1 MFIGHKYYH
10 NIYGDK
16 MTNPL
21 SQYFRQPSIY
31 IKLPSQGQ
39 NYPQGSLI
47 IPQNGELPVYPMTAI
62 DEITYRTPD
71 ALFNGQA
78 TVNVIQSCIPNI
90 KDAWAVPSIDLD
102 TILIAIRIASYGHDM
117 EFATTCPKCQN
128 TSERTIDLRSMLDVL
143 RAPDYTVNIRYN
155 DLEIYFRPLSYKN
168 LNENSQL
175 QFEQQKL
182 LQVIPDSTIS
192 EADKMDALTKAFKQL
207 TEITIRSLSIS
218 ITTIKTPQALVTEQ
232 PYIEEFLKNCDR
244 ELFNQIRDH
253 VLKLREQSELQP
265 LKLKCETCENEY
277 EQALTLDMTSFFAP
291 AS

>member
-1 MFIGHKYYH
+1 
-10 NIYGDK
+10 

-21 SQYFRQPSIY
+21 TQYFRQPSIY

-39 NYPQGSLI
+39 NYPQGTLDM
-47 IPQNGELPVYPMTAI
+47 PQNGELPVYPMTAI

-78 TVNVIQSCIPNI
+78 TVNVIESCIPNI

-102 TILIAIRIASYGHDM
+102 TILIAIRIASYGHNM
-117 EFATTCPKCQN
+117 EFGTTCPKCN
-128 TSERTIDLRSMLDVL
+128 DTSERTVDLRTMLDVL
-143 RAPDYTVNIRYN
+143 RAPDYSANIKHG
-155 DLEIYFRPLSYKN
+155 DLEIYFRPLTYKN

-192 EADKMDALTKAFKQL
+192 DAEKMTALTRAFKQL

-218 ITTIKTPQALVTEQ
+218 ITMIKTPQAMVTEQ
-232 PYIEEFLKNCDR
+232 PFIEEFLNNCDR

-253 VLKLREQSELQP
+253 VLQLREQSELQP
-265 LKLKCETCENEY
+265 LKLKCPACNNEY
-277 EQALTLDMTSFFAP
+277 DQALTLDMASFFGP

>member
-1 MFIGHKYYH
+1 
-10 NIYGDK
+10 

-47 IPQNGELPVYPMTAI
+47 MPQNGELPVYPMTAI

-78 TVNVIQSCIPNI
+78 TVNVIQSCLPNI

-117 EFATTCPKCQN
+117 EFGTTCPQCQT
-128 TSERTIDLRSMLDVL
+128 TSERTIDLRTMLDAL
-143 RAPDYTVNIRYN
+143 RAPDYAARINHG
-155 DLEIYFRPLSYKN
+155 DLEIYFRPLNYKN
-168 LNENSQL
+168 LNDNSQL

-182 LQVIPDSTIS
+182 LQIIPDSTIS
-192 EADKMDALTKAFKQL
+192 ESDKMDALTKAFKQL

-244 ELFNQIRDH
+244 DLFNQIRDH

-265 LKLKCETCENEY
+265 LKLKCDSCNNEY
-277 EQALTLDMTSFFAP
+277 EQALTLDMASFFAP

>member
-1 MFIGHKYYH
+1 
-10 NIYGDK
+10 

-39 NYPQGSLI
+39 NYPAGTI
-47 IPQNGELPVYPMTAI
+47 DMPANGELPVYPMTAI

-78 TVNVIQSCIPNI
+78 TVNVIQSCMPNI

-117 EFATTCPKCQN
+117 DFATSCPACN
-128 TSERTIDLRSMLDVL
+128 DTSERTIDLRTMLDAL
-143 RAPDYTVNIRYN
+143 RSPDYASHITHG

-168 LNENSQL
+168 LNDNSQL

-182 LQVIPDSTIS
+182 LQVIPDSAVS
-192 EADKMDALTKAFKQL
+192 DADKMTALTRAFKQL
-207 TEITIRSLSIS
+207 TEITVRSLSIS
-218 ITTIKTPQALVTEQ
+218 ITVIKTPQALVSEQ
-232 PYIEEFLKNCDR
+232 PFIEEFLKNCDR

-253 VLKLREQSELQP
+253 VLRLREQSELQP
-265 LKLKCETCENEY
+265 LKLQCNACNNKY
-277 EQALTLDMTSFFAP
+277 EQALTLDMASFFAP

>member
-1 MFIGHKYYH
+1 
-10 NIYGDK
+10 

-31 IKLPSQGQ
+31 IRLPSGGK
-39 NYPQGSLI
+39 NYPAGTLNM
-47 IPQNGELPVYPMTAI
+47 PANGELPVYPMTAI

-78 TVNVIQSCIPNI
+78 TVNVIQSCVPNI

-117 EFATTCPKCQN
+117 EFATTCPSCN
-128 TSERTIDLRSMLDVL
+128 ETSERTIDLRTTLDAL
-143 RAPDYTVNIRYN
+143 RSPDYASHIAHG

-175 QFEQQKL
+175 QYEQQKL

-192 EADKMDALTKAFKQL
+192 EADKMAALNRAFRQL
-207 TEITIRSLSIS
+207 TEITVRSLAIS
-218 ITTIKTPQALVTEQ
+218 IVAIKTPQAMVNDVVHL
-232 PYIEEFLKNCDR
+232 EEFLKNCDR
-244 ELFNQIRDH
+244 DLFNQIRDH

-265 LKLKCETCENEY
+265 LKLECTACKHKY
-277 EQALTLDMTSFFAP
+277 EQALTLDMASFFVP

>member
-1 MFIGHKYYH
+1 MS
-10 NIYGDK
+10 
-16 MTNPL
+16 NPL

-39 NYPQGSLI
+39 NYPAGTLNM
-47 IPQNGELPVYPMTAI
+47 PANGELAVYPMTAI

-78 TVNVIQSCIPNI
+78 TVNVIQSCVPGII
-90 KDAWAVPSIDLD
+90 DAWSVPSIDLD

-117 EFATTCPKCQN
+117 EFATTCPACNN
-128 TSERTIDLRSMLDVL
+128 TVERVADLRNMLDAL
-143 RAPDYTVNIRYN
+143 RAPNYTATVAHG
-155 DLEIYFRPLSYKN
+155 DLEIYFRPLTYKN

-182 LQVIPDSTIS
+182 LQVIPDAAVSDS
-192 EADKMDALTKAFKQL
+192 DKMTALTAAFKQL
-207 TEITIRSLSIS
+207 TEITVRSLSIS
-218 ITTIKTPQALVTEQ
+218 IVAIKTPSALVNEQ

-244 ELFNQIRDH
+244 DLFNQIRDH
-253 VLKLREQSELQP
+253 VMQLREQSELQP
-265 LKLKCETCENEY
+265 LVLRCESCQHEY
-277 EQALTLDMTSFFAP
+277 QQALTLDMVSFFAP

>member
-1 MFIGHKYYH
+1 
-10 NIYGDK
+10 

-47 IPQNGELPVYPMTAI
+47 MPQNGELPVYPMTAI

-78 TVNVIQSCIPNI
+78 TVNVIQSCLPNI

-117 EFATTCPKCQN
+117 EFGTTCPQCQT
-128 TSERTIDLRSMLDVL
+128 TSERTIDLRTMLDAL
-143 RAPDYTVNIRYN
+143 RAPDYAARINHG
-155 DLEIYFRPLSYKN
+155 DLEIYFRPLNYKN
-168 LNENSQL
+168 LNDNSQL

-182 LQVIPDSTIS
+182 LQIIPDSTIS
-192 EADKMDALTKAFKQL
+192 ESDKMDALTKAFKQL
-207 TEITIRSLSIS
+207 TEITIKSLSIS

-244 ELFNQIRDH
+244 DLFNQIRDH

-265 LKLKCETCENEY
+265 LKLKCDSCNNEY
-277 EQALTLDMTSFFAP
+277 EQALTLDMASFFAP

>member
-1 MFIGHKYYH
+1 
-10 NIYGDK
+10 

-39 NYPQGSLI
+39 NYPAGTI
-47 IPQNGELPVYPMTAI
+47 VMPANGELPVYPMTAI

-78 TVNVIQSCIPNI
+78 TVNVIQSCVPNI

-117 EFATTCPKCQN
+117 DFATSCPACN
-128 TSERTIDLRSMLDVL
+128 DTSERTIDLRTMLDAL
-143 RAPDYTVNIRYN
+143 RSPDYASHITHG

-168 LNENSQL
+168 LNDNSQL

-182 LQVIPDSTIS
+182 LQVIPDSAVS
-192 EADKMDALTKAFKQL
+192 DADKMTALTRAFKQL
-207 TEITIRSLSIS
+207 TEITVRSLSIS
-218 ITTIKTPQALVTEQ
+218 ITMIKTPQALVSEQ
-232 PYIEEFLKNCDR
+232 PFIEEFLKNCDR

-253 VLKLREQSELQP
+253 VLGLREQSELQP
-265 LKLKCETCENEY
+265 LKLQCNACNNKY
-277 EQALTLDMTSFFAP
+277 EQALTLDMASFFAP

>member
-1 MFIGHKYYH
+1 
-10 NIYGDK
+10 

-39 NYPQGSLI
+39 NYPAGTLI
-47 IPQNGELPVYPMTAI
+47 MPANNELPVYPMTAI

-78 TVNVIQSCIPNI
+78 TVNVIQSCVPNI
-90 KDAWAVPSIDLD
+90 KDGWVIPSIDLD

-117 EFATTCPKCQN
+117 EFGTTCPACN
-128 TSERTIDLRSMLDVL
+128 ESSEHTADLRTMLDAL
-143 RAPDYTVNIRYN
+143 RSPDYTAHIIHG
-155 DLEIYFRPLSYKN
+155 DLEIYFRPLTYKN

-182 LQVIPDSTIS
+182 LQIIPDSTIS
-192 EADKMDALTKAFKQL
+192 EADKMTALTKAFKQL
-207 TEITIRSLSIS
+207 TEITVRSLSIS
-218 ITTIKTPQALVTEQ
+218 ITAIKTPTALVSEQ
-232 PYIEEFLKNCDR
+232 PFIEDFLKNCDR
-244 ELFNQIRDH
+244 DLFNQVRDH
-253 VLKLREQSELQP
+253 VLKLREQSEMQP
-265 LKLKCETCENEY
+265 LKMTCSACNHQY
-277 EQALTLDMTSFFAP
+277 EQVLTLDMASFFAP

>member
-1 MFIGHKYYH
+1 
-10 NIYGDK
+10 

-39 NYPQGSLI
+39 NYPAGTI
-47 IPQNGELPVYPMTAI
+47 VMPTNGELPVYPMTAI

-78 TVNVIQSCIPNI
+78 TVNVIESCLPNI

-102 TILIAIRIASYGHDM
+102 TILIAIRIASYGHEM
-117 EFATTCPKCQN
+117 EFATTCPACQE
-128 TSERTIDLRSMLDVL
+128 TSERTLDLRTTLDAL
-143 RAPDYTVNIRYN
+143 RAPDYAASIKHN

-168 LNENSQL
+168 LNDNSQL

-192 EADKMDALTKAFKQL
+192 EADKMIALTKAFKQL
-207 TEITIRSLSIS
+207 TEITVRSLSIS
-218 ITTIKTPQALVTEQ
+218 IISIRTPQALVSEQ
-232 PYIEEFLKNCDR
+232 PYIEEFLKNCDKD
-244 ELFNQIRDH
+244 LFNQIRDH
-253 VLKLREQSELQP
+253 VLQLREQSELQP
-265 LKLKCETCENEY
+265 LNVTCNSCNNQY